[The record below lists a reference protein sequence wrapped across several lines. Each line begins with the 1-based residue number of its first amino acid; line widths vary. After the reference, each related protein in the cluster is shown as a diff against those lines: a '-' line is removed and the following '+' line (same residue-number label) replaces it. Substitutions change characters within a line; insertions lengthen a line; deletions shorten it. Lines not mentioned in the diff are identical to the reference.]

1 MKVLLY
7 TEGLKVIGVSGLGK
21 AVKHQIK
28 ALELEN
34 IPYTTDIN
42 ATYDIAHINTYFLKS
57 YFLAKKLKKKGI
69 KIVYHAHSTEE
80 DYRDGFIFGHL
91 TSKLFKWWIIK
102 CYKFGDII
110 VTPTEYSKNILE
122 HYKGLENK
130 KIVAISNG
138 LELDF
143 FKPDK
148 SYRNSFLKRYG
159 YKNDDKVIVG
169 IGIYSRRKGI
179 VDFVELA
186 KRLPEYK
193 FIWFGSSPIA
203 AATSDVK
210 KALKE
215 SEKMSNIKFPGHV
228 PQEMIREALGGCD
241 LYLFPT
247 YEETEGIPIIE
258 ACAMET
264 NTIIRDIPIFNY
276 LEDGVNV
283 YKAKDVDE
291 FEDKIKRFLNGELK
305 SVSKGAR
312 EIAKKCD
319 IKTVGKELK
328 EVYLEVLNTN
338 KPIDTH

>member
-21 AVKHQIK
+21 AIEHQKK

-34 IPYTTDIN
+34 ISYTTDPKD
-42 ATYDIAHINTYFLKS
+42 TYDIAHINFYFFKS
-57 YFLAKKLKKKGI
+57 YFLARKLKKKGI

-80 DYRDGFIFGHL
+80 DYREGFIFGHL
-91 TSKLFKWWIIK
+91 TSKIYKWWIVK
-102 CYKFGDII
+102 CYRYGDII

-122 HYKGLENK
+122 HYKGLK
-130 KIVAISNG
+130 DRKIVAISNG

-148 SYRNSFLKRYG
+148 SYKETFRKRHG
-159 YKNDDKVIVG
+159 YKKDDKVIVG
-169 IGIYSRRKGI
+169 IGIYSRRKGLI
-179 VDFVELA
+179 DFVELA
-186 KRLPEYK
+186 KRMPEYK
-193 FIWFGSSPIA
+193 FIWFGSSPMIA
-203 AATSDVK
+203 STSDVK
-210 KALKE
+210 KALKDA
-215 SEKMSNIKFPGHV
+215 KGLPNIKFPGHV
-228 PQEMIREALGGCD
+228 PHEVIREALGGCD

-276 LEDGVNV
+276 LTDGVNV
-283 YKAKDVDE
+283 YKAKDVME
-291 FEDKIKRFLNGELK
+291 FEKKIKMFLNGELK

-312 EIAKKCD
+312 KIAESCD
-319 IKTVGKELK
+319 IKTVGKQLK
-328 EVYLEVLNTN
+328 EVYEEVLE
-338 KPIDTH
+338 K